1 MITLLLQIV
10 GGLCY
15 FSNKVFF
22 AAAERTND
30 EQYKQRWR
38 IAAWIVYLLGVTP
51 WVTIFISEH
60 NWVAAAVESSGVPA
74 MLMGLI
80 NVLRKEHDSSISHLL
95 DIIAKIMIVAGLGIS
110 LYDFGGIT
118 SFNQVI
124 ELGIAAGFLF
134 GTYCMAK
141 SSSAGYVWL
150 LFGNMAAALLMMRQG
165 YYILMA
171 QQLLSMIP
179 VSYALRSHCKKVK
192 TEKGYIQH
200 QDIV

>member
-1 MITLLLQIV
+1 MLTLFLQIT

-22 AAAERTND
+22 ATAERASSD
-30 EQYKQRWR
+30 QYKQRWR
-38 IAAWIVYLLGVTP
+38 TAAWIVYLLGVTP
-51 WVTIFISEH
+51 WVTIFITER
-60 NWVAAAVESSGVPA
+60 NWIAAAVESGGVPA

-80 NVLRKEHDSSISHLL
+80 NVIRKEQNSTLSRLL
-95 DIIAKIMIVAGLGIS
+95 DIIAKVMIVAGLGIS

-118 SFNQVI
+118 TVNQII

-134 GTYCMAK
+134 GTYFMAK
-141 SSSAGYVWL
+141 LSSAGYIWL
-150 LFGNMAAALLMMRQG
+150 LVGNTTAALLMMRQE

-179 VSYALRSHCKKVK
+179 VSDALRSHYKKAK
-192 TEKGYIQH
+192 RKMT
-200 QDIV
+200 D

>member
-1 MITLLLQIV
+1 MLTLFLQLT

-22 AAAERTND
+22 AAAEHTDSN
-30 EQYKQRWR
+30 QYKQKWR
-38 IAAWIVYLLGVTP
+38 IAAWIVYLLGVAP
-51 WVTIFISEH
+51 WVTIFISER
-60 NWVAAAVESSGVPA
+60 NWIAAAVESSGVPA

-80 NVLRKEHDSSISHLL
+80 NVIRKEQNSSLSRFL

-118 SFNQVI
+118 SANQVI

-134 GTYCMAK
+134 GTYFMAK
-141 SSSAGYVWL
+141 SSSAGYIWL
-150 LFGNMAAALLMMRQG
+150 LFGNLTAALLMMCQG

-171 QQLLSMIP
+171 QQFLSMIP
-179 VSYALRSHCKKVK
+179 VSDALWSHCKKSQMQM
-192 TEKGYIQH
+192 TN
-200 QDIV
+200 